1 MTYVVVKLSTIAKKY
16 SHCTLKNSKQLLLHV
31 TLVMG
36 VFAII
41 LANKHFI
48 IGHKFQLN
56 FTQDY
61 ILYNAAKFCNISDNI
76 SLIINKLILF

>member
-48 IGHKFQLN
+48 IGHKF
-56 FTQDY
+56 
-61 ILYNAAKFCNISDNI
+61 
-76 SLIINKLILF
+76 